1 VSPLPTPRDIAFQT
15 AYVADLE
22 RDLENRTEHL
32 DKERR
37 ILAAMTK
44 DRRTNARP

>member
-1 VSPLPTPRDIAFQT
+1 MTPTPRDIAFQT

-22 RDLENRTEHL
+22 RDLENRKVHL
-32 DKERR
+32 EKERR

-44 DRRTNARP
+44 DRRNHARP